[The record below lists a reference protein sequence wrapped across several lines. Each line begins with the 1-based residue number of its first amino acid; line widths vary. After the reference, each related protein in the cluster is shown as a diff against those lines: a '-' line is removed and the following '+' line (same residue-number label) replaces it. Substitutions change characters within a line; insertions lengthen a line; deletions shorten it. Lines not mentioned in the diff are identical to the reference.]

1 MGADH
6 IDCNRARQ
14 DAAIAVDSASALD
27 ESVDLPVAKRF
38 SIMLLRVALLALSVL
53 TLSAPALGDVPVPR
67 LKPPVPNHSAILSD
81 NDFDYLRRALR
92 AADAG
97 DWSFVREARFNITH
111 PVAKDLLLWRIA
123 TSDARALFSELHTA
137 LEELEGWPRED
148 AIQRE
153 AEWKLAEAD
162 MGADLTAGWYARRE
176 PVTGEGRVAWGE
188 ALIALGRVDE
198 GREQIREAWRT
209 QSLRQTY
216 QSEVLREHGSFLTA
230 EDHAE
235 RVDFLLWAG
244 QRSLASA
251 LLPQLEAGER
261 RVADARMRLAARSSG
276 VDAAVDAVPA
286 SLQNNPGL
294 VFERTRWRRRAGN
307 TSGAL
312 DLALELPDAHT
323 NTAALESMWSERKL
337 IILDLMR
344 ERDHETAYRLA
355 ADNGMSAGV
364 SFADAEFLAGWI
376 ALVHLDRPE
385 AALEHFNRLEAGV
398 TTPVSLGRAKYWQG
412 RAAEAA
418 GDAPLARE
426 RFVAAAQHATTYYGQ
441 LAILALGPDAAELD
455 LPADPVITPDE
466 RAAFA
471 EREQILA
478 LRMLGELNQTFLFRT
493 FAAHLEDR
501 METPAE
507 QAMLADI
514 ALDHLRLREAVR
526 AAKAGRMQGMILAER
541 AYPLVEVPSD
551 APVMA
556 DPSLTLSVIRQE
568 TEFDARAVSGA
579 GARGMMQMM
588 PATARATAR
597 QLGLPYAFEWLTD
610 DPDYNMRLGM
620 AHLQEVVDDYDGS
633 LVMALAA
640 YNAGGGRVRRWV
652 QEYGDPRYGA
662 IDPIDWVESLPFGE
676 TRNYVQR
683 VIENLQ
689 VYRARRAGDTAVPL
703 GIERDMVGAS
713 AGIGRILP
721 HLSAE
726 QLAEIE
732 AADAA
737 AREELGMAPVPD
749 VDEEDGS

>member
-1 MGADH
+1 
-6 IDCNRARQ
+6 
-14 DAAIAVDSASALD
+14 
-27 ESVDLPVAKRF
+27 
-38 SIMLLRVALLALSVL
+38 MLLRVALLALSVL

-67 LKPPVPNHSAILSD
+67 LKPPVPNHSEILSD
-81 NDFDYLRRALR
+81 SDFDYLRRALR
-92 AADAG
+92 AADVG
-97 DWSFVREARFNITH
+97 DWTFVREARFNITH

-123 TSDARALFSELHTA
+123 TSDARAIFSELHTA

-153 AEWKLAEAD
+153 AEWKLAEAG
-162 MGADLTAGWYARRE
+162 MGPDLTAGWYARRE
-176 PVTGEGRVAWGE
+176 PVTGEGRIAWGE
-188 ALIALGRVDE
+188 ALIELGRVDE

-216 QSEVLREHGSFLTA
+216 QSEVLREHGDILTA

-251 LLPQLEAGER
+251 LLPQLGAGER

-307 TSGAL
+307 ATGAL

-385 AALEHFNRLEAGV
+385 VALEHFNRLEAGV

-418 GDAPLARE
+418 GDALLARE
-426 RFVAAAQHATTYYGQ
+426 RFTAAAQHATTYYGQ

-501 METPAE
+501 METPAD

-541 AYPLVEVPSD
+541 AYPLVDVPTD
-551 APVMA
+551 APVIA
-556 DPSLTLSVIRQE
+556 DPALTLSVIRQE

-620 AHLQEVVDDYDGS
+620 AHLQEVVDDYNGS

-640 YNAGGGRVRRWV
+640 YNAGGGRVTRWV

-689 VYRARRAGDTAVPL
+689 VYRARRAGHTAVPL

-737 AREELGMAPVPD
+737 ARAELGMAPVPD
-749 VDEEDGS
+749 VIEDDEG

>member
-1 MGADH
+1 
-6 IDCNRARQ
+6 
-14 DAAIAVDSASALD
+14 
-27 ESVDLPVAKRF
+27 
-38 SIMLLRVALLALSVL
+38 MLLRAALLALSVSL
-53 TLSAPALGDVPVPR
+53 LSAPAWGDVPVPR
-67 LKPPVPNHSAILSD
+67 LKPPMANHSAIL
-81 NDFDYLRRALR
+81 NDADFSLLRRGLR

-97 DWSFVREARFNITH
+97 DWTFVREARFELSH
-111 PVAKDLLLWRIA
+111 PVAQNLLLWRIA
-123 TSDARALFSELHTA
+123 TADARAIFSELHLA
-137 LEELEGWPRED
+137 LDELEGWPRQE

-153 AEWKLAEAD
+153 AEWKLAEA
-162 MGADLTAGWYARRE
+162 GLGPDLTASWFASRE
-176 PVTGEGRVAWGE
+176 PLTGEGRIAWGE

-216 QSEVLREHGSFLTA
+216 QSAVLRRHGDILTSA
-230 EDHAE
+230 DHAE

-251 LLPQLEAGER
+251 LLPQLGTGER
-261 RVADARMRLAARSSG
+261 RLADARIRLAARSSG
-276 VDAAVDAVPA
+276 VNAAIDAIPS
-286 SLQNNPGL
+286 SLQSDPGL

-307 TSGAL
+307 TDGAL
-312 DLALELPDAHT
+312 QLALELPGAHT
-323 NTAALESMWSERKL
+323 NSSALESMWSERKL

-344 ERDHETAYRLA
+344 ERDHATAYRLA
-355 ADNGMSAGV
+355 AANGMSAGV
-364 SFADAEFLAGWI
+364 AFADAEFLAGWL
-376 ALVHLDRPE
+376 ALVHLNQPE
-385 AALEHFNRLEAGV
+385 AALVHFNRLEAGV

-418 GDAPLARE
+418 GNALLARE
-426 RFVAAAQHATTYYGQ
+426 RFTAAAQHATTYYGQ
-441 LAILALGPDAAELD
+441 LAILALGPEAAELD
-455 LPADPVITPDE
+455 LPADPVIASAE
-466 RAAFA
+466 RAAFN
-471 EREQILA
+471 EREQVLA
-478 LRMLGELNQTFLFRT
+478 LRILGELNQTFLFRT
-493 FAAHLEDR
+493 FAAHLEAR

-514 ALDHLRLREAVR
+514 ALDYLRLRESVR

-541 AYPLVEVPSD
+541 AYPVIDVPAN

-556 DPSLTLSVIRQE
+556 DPALTLSVIRQE

-588 PATARATAR
+588 PATARQTAR
-597 QLGLPYAFEWLTD
+597 QLGLPYEFEWLTD

-620 AHLQEVVDDYDGS
+620 AHLQDVVDNYDGS

-640 YNAGGGRVRRWV
+640 YNAGGGRVHRWV

-689 VYRARRAGDTAVPL
+689 VYRARRAGHTAVPL
-703 GIERDMVGAS
+703 EIERDMVGAG
-713 AGIGRILP
+713 AGLSRILP
-721 HLSAE
+721 HLSDE

-737 AREELGMAPVPD
+737 AREELGMAPVPEAD
-749 VDEEDGS
+749 DGEG